1 MKIDI
6 DLREYQ
12 KAIIETA
19 SNHNTL
25 VVIPTGMGKTIIALF
40 LVMKRFEKFP
50 RSKMLFLAP
59 TRPLA
64 EQHLNTFKKNL
75 PELYGDMR
83 LFTGKVDSKKRQ
95 ELWKT
100 ADIIFSTPQCIANDL
115 KKKRIDL
122 KEVSLLIEDEAHRC
136 LKNYAYTYVAR
147 IYQEES
153 RMPLILG
160 ITASPGSDKHTIS
173 TICKNLGI
181 ERIEIRNRH
190 SDDVKPYIQ
199 ELETEIIK
207 VELPTELKII
217 QTHLKNIYKKKVE
230 ELQKRKLLFARPTK
244 TTILELQA
252 RIAKNLSN
260 GNKHFNM
267 LRGIALCAQAI
278 KVSHAI
284 ELLETQSISSL
295 YNYLKS
301 LIDKAETKSAVNL
314 IKDMDFSSA
323 YLITSKLYNENIE
336 HPKIEKLKEIM
347 RDVKEKRTIVFSHYR
362 DTISKI
368 KQELDSIGVISEMFV
383 GQQKK
388 GNSGLSQEEQQSIIE
403 RFKSGEISCL
413 ISTSIGEE
421 GLDLPEVHLVVFYE
435 PVPSAIRK
443 IQRTGRTARLKPGKI
458 IFLITKD
465 SLDESHYWSAHHKE
479 KKMYGILNELKEE
492 LEHNNGLKDNSNN
505 DTSQLRLGKFVKEV

>member
-1 MKIDI
+1 MDRNI

-12 KAIIETA
+12 NAIIETA
-19 SNHNTL
+19 SKNNTL
-25 VVIPTGMGKTIIALF
+25 VVLPTGMGKTFIALF
-40 LVMKRFEKFP
+40 LVKKRFEQFP

-64 EQHLNTFKKNL
+64 EQHMATFKKNL
-75 PELYGDMR
+75 PELYGDMQ
-83 LFTGKVDSKKRQ
+83 LFTGKVDSKNRG

-100 ADIIFSTPQCIANDL
+100 ADIVFSTPQCIANDL

-122 KEVSLLIEDEAHRC
+122 KDVSLLIEDEAHRC

-160 ITASPGSDKHTIS
+160 LTASPGSDKHTIS

-181 ERIEIRNRH
+181 KKVEIRNRY

-207 VELPTELKII
+207 VELPAEMKIV
-217 QTHLKNIYKKKVE
+217 QAYLKNIYKKKVE
-230 ELQKRKLLFARPTK
+230 ELQKRKLIFARPTK
-244 TTILELQA
+244 KTILELQA

-267 LRGIALCAQAI
+267 LRGIVLCSQAI

-301 LIDKAETKSAVNL
+301 LIDNAETKSAVNL
-314 IKDMDFSSA
+314 IKSPEFSSA
-323 YLITSKLYNENIE
+323 YLAVIKIYNEKME
-336 HPKIEKLKEIM
+336 HPKMEKLKEIL
-347 RDVKEKRTIVFSHYR
+347 KNEKDKKVIIFSQYR

-368 KQELDSIGVISEMFV
+368 KSELDTIGIISEMFI

-388 GNSGLSQEEQQSIIE
+388 KNMGMSQKEQQLIIE
-403 RFKSGEISCL
+403 KFKNGEINCL

-421 GLDLPEVHLVVFYE
+421 GLDIPEVNIVIFYE
-435 PVPSAIRK
+435 PVPSAIRT

-458 IFLITKD
+458 ICLMTKE
-465 SLDESHYWSAHHKE
+465 SMDESNYWSAHHKE
-479 KKMYGILNELKEE
+479 KKMYSILKDMKEE
-492 LEHNNGLKDNSNN
+492 LENQNSSNEN
-505 DTSQLRLGKFVKEV
+505 SQLSLEKFVKEI